1 MIIRIILIVFFLILS
16 AFFSGTEIVYAKVNK
31 LRLEREANNGD
42 KKSAKALKYA
52 NDFDRT
58 ITTVLI
64 GNNLVNIALSSVATL
79 VATTLYLSYYPE
91 ATNLSTLGTVITTLV
106 VTLVVLLFG
115 EIIPKT
121 VFPNFSYPLS
131 RFLTP
136 FVAFL
141 SYLFYPIIILVNV
154 IVSFLAKPFIKITDE
169 NEEEETIDDELNA
182 MTEELEE
189 SGQID
194 SDDAELIKSAITFT
208 DKVAIDIMIPRV
220 DVIAYDIQDGFENII
235 KDEKFFENS
244 RVPIY
249 NESIDNIIGII
260 DTTKV
265 LRNMLNHIEFDEK
278 DVLYDALF
286 VHKTMPLANILKE
299 LKKSHIHLAIVV
311 DEWGGMMGILTME
324 DILEELF
331 GDIWDETD
339 VVEEEYE
346 ELSENEY
353 LVNGDMNIHDFFDL
367 VDYDD
372 RDFESEYTTVGGW
385 CTEILDKFPDVGDHF
400 EYENLNVEIIS
411 TDGIRVEKIKVII
424 TPIEEEE

>member
-220 DVIAYDIQDGFENII
+220 DVVAYDIQDGFENII

-400 EYENLNVEIIS
+400 EFENLSVEIIS

>member
-79 VATTLYLSYYPE
+79 VATTLYLSYHPE
-91 ATNLSTLGTVITTLV
+91 ASDLSTLGTVITTLV

>member
-79 VATTLYLSYYPE
+79 VATALYLSYYPE
-91 ATNLSTLGTVITTLV
+91 ATDLSTLGTVITTAV

-154 IVSFLAKPFIKITDE
+154 IVNFLAKPFIKITDE

-400 EYENLNVEIIS
+400 EFENLSVEIIS